1 MVVKK
6 KVSLGVATPQASQ
19 TASAPSLEV
28 LELFFNTGIVFHE
41 VPCDG
46 DLPDVVSSFCIMK
59 EPGASGAGADAQS
72 GKPPPAAS
80 AGKKIGLPKSVV
92 PTPPPIPTPLGSRP
106 SIPSSPSNP
115 GPAPSSLKDGFRVRR
130 AEPGEEPDVEISC
143 ADHLA
148 ELSGRWL
155 PIPYQLSNPHAVQV
169 YLAPEGPRSARILLA
184 VDTLERTGSQG
195 RHLDAALDRDRP
207 FRPLDKA
214 DVGPFFDHSETRDL
228 VRRLEKA
235 GIDRALFKLAALFD
249 TLYPLLPKIKL
260 SRLEEHP
267 QIPVSLVLDFGNSR
281 SSALIVEPRSSGMS
295 AVPLTVRNY
304 QNPFDVS
311 EETFDSRV
319 TFVPSP
325 FDKSHQAVATNAS
338 FDLPSIVRMGREA
351 LDRAVETPH
360 RYACTLSGPKRYL
373 WDHRPSDERWH
384 FAKKVEGE
392 NPPIFGRLL
401 KYLPE
406 ESGGLFLREDGPMA
420 PPNPRYAPRTMML
433 FAMVEILTHAF
444 SQIASPTYRAFQ
456 GKEGNPRVLKNLVVT
471 FPSGMPDEERRV
483 YDTLIRNAVILT
495 AYVLNLPPEARPN
508 FDPQTNQYSSFLFV
522 DEALAAQMVYLYEEV
537 AHTFKNSMEEL
548 IAVYGGKAADPELD
562 DASRGGADA
571 AGNGGARAT
580 RPSSPSNP
588 SLSGGR
594 TSGVHVRGSSL
605 RIASVDIGGGT
616 TDVMIAEYEDRLPGT
631 GTALKVRKLFQDG
644 VSIAGDEV
652 CRALVE
658 DIVFAQI
665 LAQIPTASARRKLVH
680 LMSDGDAGFG
690 AEWKSLRARLVP
702 NYWMPLARCFWALG
716 EGAVPGEIAPG
727 QMVLPND
734 ALAAFGRPPLGGAV
748 LDEADDFLTKH
759 VPDFPGLF
767 NVFLTF
773 DHTEVARVISRVLRE
788 PLRRYADILAQFDID
803 LLVLAGRAS
812 ALTPVRELFVN
823 ELAVPP
829 PRIKAMGNFRV
840 SEWYPS
846 KWQEAG
852 LIKDPKSTVAAG
864 AAILHLASK
873 NALAGFALDEII
885 EAEKNPV
892 YGLYQ
897 DTEPHIPHDNE
908 LFPRESER
916 QNGRSPDRSR
926 QFHYTSEMR
935 IGFRNVASEQVEGS
949 PLFEIRPAT
958 REVEQALLDDRVTI
972 EFQRTKDA
980 PVIIA
985 KVEST
990 RGQYSYEPTDFVM
1003 ALKTATFDKY
1013 WLDSGVFLTKE
1024 RLP

>member
-6 KVSLGVATPQASQ
+6 KVSLGDSKPQAPAGQ
-19 TASAPSLEV
+19 GPSAATNLDV
-28 LELFFNTGIVFHE
+28 LELFFNTGIIFHE

-59 EPGASGAGADAQS
+59 DPGAAPDPPA
-72 GKPPPAAS
+72 PPPAA
-80 AGKKIGLPKSVV
+80 AGKKIGLG
-92 PTPPPIPTPLGSRP
+92 GS
-106 SIPSSPSNP
+106 
-115 GPAPSSLKDGFRVRR
+115 GPAISTPASMPAKPKAAPVNTSKDGFRVRR

-143 ADHLA
+143 ADHLT

-155 PIPYQLSNPHAVQV
+155 PVPYQLSCPHAVQV
-169 YLAPEGPRSARILLA
+169 FLSAEGPRSARILLA
-184 VDTLERTGSQG
+184 VDTLERAGSQG

-207 FRPLDKA
+207 FRPLDKG
-214 DVGPFFDHSETRDL
+214 DVGPFFDHPETRDL
-228 VRRLEKA
+228 VRRMEKA
-235 GIDRALFKLAALFD
+235 GIDRALFKLAALYD

-260 SRLEEHP
+260 SRFEEHP

-281 SSALIVEPRSSGMS
+281 SSALIVEPASKGAATGMS

-325 FDKSHQAVATNAS
+325 FDKAHQAVATNAS

-373 WDHRPSDERWH
+373 WDHRPSEERWH

-406 ESGGLFLREDGPMA
+406 ESGGLFLREDGPAA
-420 PPNPRYAPRTMML
+420 PPNPRFAPRTMML

-444 SQIASPTYRAFQ
+444 SQIGSPSYRSFQ
-456 GKEGNPRVLKNLVVT
+456 GKEGNPRVLKHLVVT

-495 AYVLNLPPEARPN
+495 AFVLNLPPEARPN
-508 FDPQTNQYSSFLFV
+508 FDPQTNQYGSFLFV

-537 AHTFKNSMEEL
+537 AFTFKNSMEEL
-548 IAVYGGKAADPELD
+548 IAVYGGKPGVP
-562 DASRGGADA
+562 DAPGEKPRG
-571 AGNGGARAT
+571 
-580 RPSSPSNP
+580 
-588 SLSGGR
+588 
-594 TSGVHVRGSSL
+594 SL

-665 LAQIPTASARRKLVH
+665 LAQIPTAAARRKLVH
-680 LMSDGDAGFG
+680 LMSEGDAGFG

-702 NYWMPLARCFWALG
+702 NYWLPLARCFWALG
-716 EGAVPGEIAPG
+716 EGSVPQEIAPG

-734 ALAAFGRPPLGGAV
+734 ALAAFGRPALGGAV
-748 LDEADDFLTKH
+748 LEEADAFLTKH
-759 VPDFPGLF
+759 VADFPGLF

-773 DHTEVARVISRVLRE
+773 DHDEVSRVISRVLRE

-812 ALTPVRELFVN
+812 ALTPVRSLFVN
-823 ELAVPP
+823 EMPVPP

-846 KWQEAG
+846 KWQDAG
-852 LIKDPKSTVAAG
+852 FIKDPKSTVAAG

-873 NALAGFALDEII
+873 NKLAGFALDEII
-885 EAEKNPV
+885 EADKNPV

-916 QNGRSPDRSR
+916 QGGRSPDRSR
-926 QFHYTSEMR
+926 AFHYTSDMR
-935 IGFRNVASEQVEGS
+935 IGFRNVASEQMEGS

-958 REVEQALLDDRVTI
+958 PEVEQALLDDRVTI

-980 PVIIA
+980 PVVIA
-985 KVEST
+985 RVEST

-1003 ALKTATFDKY
+1003 ALKTATFDRY
-1013 WLDSGVFLTKE
+1013 WLDSGVFLTRE
-1024 RLP
+1024 RVP

>member
-6 KVSLGVATPQASQ
+6 KVSLGDSKPQSPAGQ
-19 TASAPSLEV
+19 GASAGGVSLEV
-28 LELFFNTGIVFHE
+28 LELFFNTGTIFHE
-41 VPCDG
+41 VPCAG

-59 EPGASGAGADAQS
+59 DPAAPPEPGA
-72 GKPPPAAS
+72 PRAAS
-80 AGKKIGLPKSVV
+80 AGKKVGLGGPTPAGSGLPKISA
-92 PTPPPIPTPLGSRP
+92 PASPAGSG
-106 SIPSSPSNP
+106 P
-115 GPAPSSLKDGFRVRR
+115 GKPAAPVNTSKDGFRVRR
-130 AEPGEEPDVEISC
+130 AEAGEEPDVEMSC
-143 ADHLA
+143 ADHLQ
-148 ELSGRWL
+148 EISGRWL
-155 PIPYQLSNPHAVQV
+155 PVPYQLSCPHAVQV
-169 YLAPEGPRSARILLA
+169 FLLAEGPRSARILLA
-184 VDTLERTGSQG
+184 VDTLERAGSQG
-195 RHLDAALDRDRP
+195 RHLDAGLDRDRP
-207 FRPLDKA
+207 FRPLDKG
-214 DVGPFFDHSETRDL
+214 DVGPFFDHPETRDL
-228 VRRLEKA
+228 VRRMEKA
-235 GIDRALFKLAALFD
+235 GIDRALFKLAALYD
-249 TLYPLLPKIKL
+249 TLYSLLPKIRL
-260 SRLEEHP
+260 SRFEEHP

-281 SSALIVEPRSSGMS
+281 SSALIVEPRTSGGAGVSGMS

-325 FDKSHQAVATNAS
+325 FDKAHQAVATNAS
-338 FDLPSIVRMGREA
+338 FELPSIVRMGREA

-373 WDHRPSDERWH
+373 WDHRPTEERWH

-392 NPPIFGRLL
+392 HPPIFGRLL

-406 ESGGLFLREDGPMA
+406 ESGGLFLREDGPAA

-433 FAMVEILTHAF
+433 FAIVEILTHAF
-444 SQIASPTYRAFQ
+444 SQIGSPTYRSFQ
-456 GKEGNPRVLKNLVVT
+456 GKEGNPRVLKHLVVT
-471 FPSGMPDEERRV
+471 YPSGMPDEERSV
-483 YDTLIRNAVILT
+483 YDALIRNAVILT
-495 AYVLNLPPEARPN
+495 AFVLNLPPEARPN
-508 FDPQTNQYSSFLFV
+508 FDPTTNQYASFLFV

-548 IAVYGGKAADPELD
+548 IAVYGGSSGASGIAD
-562 DASRGGADA
+562 
-571 AGNGGARAT
+571 
-580 RPSSPSNP
+580 NP
-588 SLSGGR
+588 GEKPHG
-594 TSGVHVRGSSL
+594 SL

-680 LMSDGDAGFG
+680 LMSEGDAGFG

-716 EGAVPGEIAPG
+716 EGTVPQEVAPG
-727 QMVLPND
+727 QMLLPND
-734 ALAAFGRPPLGGAV
+734 ALAAFERPALGGAV
-748 LDEADDFLTKH
+748 LEEADAFLTKH

-773 DHTEVARVISRVLRE
+773 DHDEVSRVISRVLRE

-812 ALTPVRELFVN
+812 ALLPVRSLFVS
-823 ELAVPP
+823 EMPVPP

-846 KWQEAG
+846 KWQHAG
-852 LIKDPKSTVAAG
+852 FIKDPKSTVAAG
-864 AAILHLASK
+864 AAILHLASRNK
-873 NALAGFALDEII
+873 LAGFALDEII

-916 QNGRSPDRSR
+916 QGGRSPDRSR
-926 QFHYTSEMR
+926 PFHYTSEMR
-935 IGFRNVASEQVEGS
+935 IGFRNVASEQMEGS

-958 REVEQALLDDRVTI
+958 PEVEQALLDDRVTI

-980 PVIIA
+980 PVVIA
-985 KVEST
+985 RVEST

-1003 ALKTATFDKY
+1003 ALKTATFDRY

-1024 RLP
+1024 RVP

>member
-6 KVSLGVATPQASQ
+6 KVSLGDAKPQSPSGLG
-19 TASAPSLEV
+19 ASAPSLEV
-28 LELFFNTGIVFHE
+28 LELFFNTGTIFHE

-59 EPGASGAGADAQS
+59 DPAAPPEAA
-72 GKPPPAAS
+72 PPPAAS
-80 AGKKIGLPKSVV
+80 AGKKVGL
-92 PTPPPIPTPLGSRP
+92 G
-106 SIPSSPSNP
+106 
-115 GPAPSSLKDGFRVRR
+115 GPAAAPKITAPASMPARPTTSVNTSKEGFRVRR
-130 AEPGEEPDVEISC
+130 AEAGEEPDVEISC
-143 ADHLA
+143 ADHLP

-155 PIPYQLSNPHAVQV
+155 PVPYQLSNPHAVQV
-169 YLAPEGPRSARILLA
+169 FLSAEGPRSARILLA
-184 VDTLERTGSQG
+184 VDTLERAGSQG

-207 FRPLDKA
+207 FRPLDKG
-214 DVGPFFDHSETRDL
+214 DVGPFFDHPETRDL
-228 VRRLEKA
+228 VRRMEKA
-235 GIDRALFKLAALFD
+235 GIDRALFKLAALYD
-249 TLYPLLPKIKL
+249 TLYPLLPKIKV
-260 SRLEEHP
+260 SRFEEHP
-267 QIPVSLVLDFGNSR
+267 QVPVSLILDFGNSR
-281 SSALIVEPRSSGMS
+281 SSALIVEPRSGGGSGVSGMS

-325 FDKSHQAVATNAS
+325 FDKAHQAVATNAS

-360 RYACTLSGPKRYL
+360 RYACTISGPKRYL

-384 FAKKVEGE
+384 FAKTVEGE
-392 NPPIFGRLL
+392 HPPIFGRLL

-406 ESGGLFLREDGPMA
+406 ESGGLFLREDGPAA

-444 SQIASPTYRAFQ
+444 SQIGSPAYRAFQ
-456 GKEGNPRVLKNLVVT
+456 GKEGNPRVLKHLVVT
-471 FPSGMPDEERRV
+471 YPSGMPDEERRV
-483 YDTLIRNAVILT
+483 YDALIRNAVILT

-508 FDPQTNQYSSFLFV
+508 FDAATNQYSSFLFV

-548 IAVYGGKAADPELD
+548 IAVYGGKP
-562 DASRGGADA
+562 SITSSGGAE
-571 AGNGGARAT
+571 GGARSEK
-580 RPSSPSNP
+580 PQP
-588 SLSGGR
+588 
-594 TSGVHVRGSSL
+594 SL

-665 LAQIPTASARRKLVH
+665 LSQIPTAAARRKLIH
-680 LMSDGDAGFG
+680 LMSEGDAGFG

-716 EGAVPGEIAPG
+716 EGTVPQEISPG
-727 QMVLPND
+727 QMMLPND
-734 ALAAFGRPPLGGAV
+734 ALAAFERPALGGAV
-748 LDEADDFLTKH
+748 LEEADAFLTKH

-773 DHTEVARVISRVLRE
+773 DHDEVSRVISRVLRE

-812 ALTPVRELFVN
+812 ALLPVRSLFVS
-823 ELAVPP
+823 EMPVPP

-846 KWQEAG
+846 KWQDAG
-852 LIKDPKSTVAAG
+852 FIKDPKSTVAAG

-873 NALAGFALDEII
+873 NKLAGFALDEII

-908 LFPRESER
+908 LFPRDSKG
-916 QNGRSPDRSR
+916 QGGRSPDKSR
-926 QFHYTSEMR
+926 PFHYTSEMR
-935 IGFRNVASEQVEGS
+935 IGFRNVASEQMEGS
-949 PLFEIRPAT
+949 PLFEIRPST
-958 REVEQALLDDRVTI
+958 PEVEQALLDDRVTI

-980 PVIIA
+980 PVIIS

-990 RGQYSYEPTDFVM
+990 RGQYSYEPSDFVL
-1003 ALKTATFDKY
+1003 ALKTATFDRY

-1024 RLP
+1024 RVP

>member
-6 KVSLGVATPQASQ
+6 KVSLGDSKPQAASGP
-19 TASAPSLEV
+19 AGSAPSLEV
-28 LELFFNTGIVFHE
+28 LELFFNTGTIFHE

-59 EPGASGAGADAQS
+59 EPGAVPDPAV
-72 GKPPPAAS
+72 PPPAAS
-80 AGKKIGLPKSVV
+80 AGKKVGLGGPPKISA
-92 PTPPPIPTPLGSRP
+92 PASMPAKPPPPAV
-106 SIPSSPSNP
+106 SSS
-115 GPAPSSLKDGFRVRR
+115 KEGFRVRR

-143 ADHLA
+143 ADHLQ

-155 PIPYQLSNPHAVQV
+155 PVPYQLSNPHAVQV
-169 YLAPEGPRSARILLA
+169 YLSAEGPRSARILLA

-195 RHLDAALDRDRP
+195 RHLDASLDRDRP
-207 FRPLDKA
+207 FRPLDKG
-214 DVGPFFDHSETRDL
+214 DVGPFFDHPETRDL
-228 VRRLEKA
+228 VRRMEKA
-235 GIDRALFKLAALFD
+235 GIDRALFKLAALYD
-249 TLYPLLPKIKL
+249 TLCPLLPKIKL
-260 SRLEEHP
+260 SRFEEHP

-325 FDKSHQAVATNAS
+325 FDKAHQAVATNAS

-373 WDHRPSDERWH
+373 WDHRPSEERWH

-392 NPPIFGRLL
+392 NPPIFGRIL

-406 ESGGLFLREDGPMA
+406 ESGGLFLREDGPAA

-444 SQIASPTYRAFQ
+444 SQIGSPAYRSFQ
-456 GKEGNPRVLKNLVVT
+456 GKEGNPRVLRNLVVT
-471 FPSGMPDEERRV
+471 YPSGMPDEERRV

-508 FDPQTNQYSSFLFV
+508 FDPQTNQYGSFLFV

-548 IAVYGGKAADPELD
+548 ISVYGGKPGIPADGEKPH
-562 DASRGGADA
+562 G
-571 AGNGGARAT
+571 
-580 RPSSPSNP
+580 
-588 SLSGGR
+588 
-594 TSGVHVRGSSL
+594 SL

-665 LAQIPTASARRKLVH
+665 LSQLPTAAARRKLVH

-690 AEWKSLRARLVP
+690 AEWRSLRARLVP
-702 NYWMPLARCFWALG
+702 NYWLPLARCFWALG
-716 EGAVPGEIAPG
+716 EGTVPQEIAPG

-734 ALAAFGRPPLGGAV
+734 ALAAFGRPALGGAV
-748 LDEADDFLTKH
+748 LEEADQFLTKH

-773 DHTEVARVISRVLRE
+773 DHDEVARVISRVLRE

-812 ALTPVRELFVN
+812 ALLPVRALFVN
-823 ELAVPP
+823 EMPVPP

-846 KWQEAG
+846 KWQDAG
-852 LIKDPKSTVAAG
+852 FIKDPKSTVAAG

-873 NALAGFALDEII
+873 NKLAGFALDEII

-897 DTEPHIPHDNE
+897 DTEPHIPHENE
-908 LFPRESER
+908 LFPREAER
-916 QNGRSPDRSR
+916 QGGRSPDKSR
-926 QFHYTSEMR
+926 PFHYTSEMR
-935 IGFRNVASEQVEGS
+935 IGFRNVASEQMEGS

-958 REVEQALLDDRVTI
+958 PEVENALLDDRVTI

-980 PVIIA
+980 PVIISR
-985 KVEST
+985 VEST

-1003 ALKTATFDKY
+1003 ALKTATFDRY